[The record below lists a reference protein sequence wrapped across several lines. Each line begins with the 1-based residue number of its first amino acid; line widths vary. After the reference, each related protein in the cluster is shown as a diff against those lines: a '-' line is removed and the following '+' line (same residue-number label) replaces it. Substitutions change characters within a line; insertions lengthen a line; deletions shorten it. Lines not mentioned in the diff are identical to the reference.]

1 MSSAVR
7 GCHINEPVTQCC
19 CTVFYLLEC
28 VVAVPSWLFAV
39 FLDVPMYLQRE
50 IFEVSHGNFCH
61 MDKLYCHLNDVDW
74 WLPRDTLHRSLP
86 QSFRETFPKKTC
98 IIDATEL
105 FTERHSHRGLQSASF
120 SRYKHH
126 HTVKALVA
134 ISPCSHVMLVSRLFT
149 CAITDKKLTKQFGF
163 SINLCLEIKS

>member
-50 IFEVSHGNFCH
+50 NEDSPDSMHRYTHWLEFE
-61 MDKLYCHLNDVDW
+61 
-74 WLPRDTLHRSLP
+74 
-86 QSFRETFPKKTC
+86 KKNC
-98 IIDATEL
+98 CL
-105 FTERHSHRGLQSASF
+105 G
-120 SRYKHH
+120 
-126 HTVKALVA
+126 
-134 ISPCSHVMLVSRLFT
+134 SRLT
-149 CAITDKKLTKQFGF
+149 RLANANAPKANQTGAR
-163 SINLCLEIKS
+163 